1 MHWSTHN
8 RSFRSNAQSYSE
20 PGCRPCLKR
29 SQPLLPNTG
38 TARRGSWGRVR
49 RERSV
54 PPSSS
59 REILHVRTPAQPSRR
74 LGRQPSSILRNVL
87 FFLSSFRRRFRRG
100 CCRLHLAPRK
110 MPGHR
115 GGKKGAYIWKDGAAP
130 KTDRDRLR
138 LFSCHFRE
146 GLRNDKLCRYVV
158 ARFERQRRES
168 SRVRIRCRESRHER
182 LNLIREVTN
191 QTQMRRLS
199 RTTVL

>member
-1 MHWSTHN
+1 M
-8 RSFRSNAQSYSE
+8 
-20 PGCRPCLKR
+20 KR

-87 FFLSSFRRRFRRG
+87 FFSLLFSASLPARLLSV
-100 CCRLHLAPRK
+100 APGAPEDAGPSR
-110 MPGHR
+110 
-115 GGKKGAYIWKDGAAP
+115 GKKRGVYLERRCCAKDG
-130 KTDRDRLR
+130 RDRLR

>member
-110 MPGHR
+110 MPGH
-115 GGKKGAYIWKDGAAP
+115 GGEKKGAYIWKDGAAP

-146 GLRNDKLCRYVV
+146 GFETTSCVAMWLRDSRDKEEKALELAFAV
-158 ARFERQRRES
+158 AKVGTRD
-168 SRVRIRCRESRHER
+168 
-182 LNLIREVTN
+182 
-191 QTQMRRLS
+191 
-199 RTTVL
+199 

>member
-1 MHWSTHN
+1 MDRLVEYNEWASRQFSHRKPVNVPHWSTHN

-74 LGRQPSSILRNVL
+74 LGRQPSPILRNVL
-87 FFLSSFRRRFRRG
+87 FFLLFSASLPARLLSVAPGAPEDAGPSRG
-100 CCRLHLAPRK
+100 Q
-110 MPGHR
+110 
-115 GGKKGAYIWKDGAAP
+115 KKGRIFG
-130 KTDRDRLR
+130 KTVL
-138 LFSCHFRE
+138 
-146 GLRNDKLCRYVV
+146 
-158 ARFERQRRES
+158 RQRRT
-168 SRVRIRCRESRHER
+168 RPPTP
-182 LNLIREVTN
+182 LL
-191 QTQMRRLS
+191 MPFPRRASKRQAVSLCGCAIPATKK
-199 RTTVL
+199 RKL